1 MSFNALIDAAR
12 YSLYESIELFL
23 PTKFISLAG
32 ILTFILL
39 NLTYKVRK
47 DEDETNAFYDN
58 RNINPNLI
66 DNLSLLLIQKQIR
79 RLTIED

>member
-1 MSFNALIDAAR
+1 MQLAIPCVKVISTDKVHQFSR
-12 YSLYESIELFL
+12 YFDIY
-23 PTKFISLAG
+23 G
-32 ILTFILL
+32 ILL

-66 DNLSLLLIQKQIR
+66 GNLSLLLKIQKQMR

>member
-1 MSFNALIDAAR
+1 MQLAIPCVKVL
-12 YSLYESIELFL
+12 LFL
-23 PTKFISLAG
+23 PTKLISLAN

-47 DEDETNAFYDN
+47 DEDKTNAFYDN

-66 DNLSLLLIQKQIR
+66 GNLSLLLKIQKQIR

>member
-12 YSLYESIELFL
+12 YSLCKSIELFL
-23 PTKFISLAG
+23 PTKFIGLAG

-66 DNLSLLLIQKQIR
+66 GNLSLLLIQKQIR

>member
-1 MSFNALIDAAR
+1 MFFNALIDAAR
-12 YSLYESIELFL
+12 YSLYKSTELFL
-23 PTKFISLAG
+23 PTKFISLVD

-47 DEDETNAFYDN
+47 DEDKIIAFYDN
-58 RNINPNLI
+58 CNIKR
-66 DNLSLLLIQKQIR
+66 NLSLLLKIQKQIR